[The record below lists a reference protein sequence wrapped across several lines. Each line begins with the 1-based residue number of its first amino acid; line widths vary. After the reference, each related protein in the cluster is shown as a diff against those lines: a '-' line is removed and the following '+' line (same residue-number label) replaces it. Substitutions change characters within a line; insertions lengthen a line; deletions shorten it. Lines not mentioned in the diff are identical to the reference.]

1 MAASDQTPTGQGAPD
16 FAEVFSEAVA
26 RQELTLDRLQAR
38 LRAAGAPVSS
48 ATLSYWQT
56 GRSLPT
62 RARSRKALLELEK
75 ILQLPPGRLFGALP
89 GNAFTRWDPHT
100 VMPADEV
107 VTQVME
113 SMGLDMERRF
123 TGVISLDEV
132 VIGPDRTARSVVV
145 QRLLR
150 SEEDGWSR
158 FPIVSWQETELAQTP
173 SAQALTGCLL
183 GQVVEVPSAR
193 LVVAEMLLPRKLA
206 RGEQQFVSYRIN
218 FAPTSTVHPFFER
231 SLPNLHRTQV
241 TTIVFEGEA
250 PSRATRYLRTSQD
263 DHPDAPTPDGP
274 LPGTPIPVDGQQVQV
289 GLNNAVTG
297 IHGVAWQ
304 W

>member
-1 MAASDQTPTGQGAPD
+1 MGTPPAPD
-16 FAEVFSEAVA
+16 PSKPEDFASIFSEAVA
-26 RQELTLDRLQAR
+26 RQDLTLTRLQAR
-38 LRAAGAPVSS
+38 LQAAGTPVSS

-75 ILQLPPGRLFGALP
+75 ILQLPPGRLIGALP
-89 GNAFTRWDPHT
+89 GDAFTRWDPHS
-100 VMPADEV
+100 VMPDDET
-107 VTQVME
+107 VTQALA
-113 SMGLDMERRF
+113 SMGLDLERRF

-132 VIGPDRTARSVVV
+132 VIAPNRAERSVLL

-158 FPIVSWQETELAQTP
+158 FPIVSRQDTELAQAP
-173 SAQALTGCLL
+173 SVQALTGCLL
-183 GQVVEVPSAR
+183 GQVVQVPSAR
-193 LVVAEMLLPRKLA
+193 LVVAEMLLPRKLR
-206 RGEQQFVSYRIN
+206 RGAQQFVSYRID
-218 FAPTSTVHPFFER
+218 STPSQETQPFFER

-241 TTIVFEGEA
+241 ATIIFEGE
-250 PSRATRYLRTSQD
+250 PPRRATRYLRTSQD
-263 DHPDAPTPDGP
+263 DPRGTIREHGP
-274 LPGTPIPVDGQQVQV
+274 LPGSPVPVDGKQVQV
-289 GLNNAVTG
+289 VLSDAVTG